1 MNLNIEIM
9 DKLNKITLE
18 KIIDD
23 LYGLNEDT
31 GRDYDTKL
39 TQAIKVLEDVQEEME
54 SLICE
59 MDSEDIAD
67 YIGDMRME
75 IEKENAD

>member
-1 MNLNIEIM
+1 
-9 DKLNKITLE
+9 
-18 KIIDD
+18 
-23 LYGLNEDT
+23 
-31 GRDYDTKL
+31 
-39 TQAIKVLEDVQEEME
+39 LEDVQEEME

-75 IEKENAD
+75 IKKENAD

>member
-1 MNLNIEIM
+1 M
-9 DKLNKITLE
+9 DKLNKKILE
-18 KIIDD
+18 KIIYD